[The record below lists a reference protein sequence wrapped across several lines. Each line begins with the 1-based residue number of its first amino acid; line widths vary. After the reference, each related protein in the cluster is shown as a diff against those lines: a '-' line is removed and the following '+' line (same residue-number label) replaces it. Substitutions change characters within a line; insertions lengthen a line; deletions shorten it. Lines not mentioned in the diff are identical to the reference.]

1 MASQYEKECIYLH
14 EESGL
19 CKYGEDCERQNC
31 MYQHKRV
38 KTIKSNIDN
47 ENIQDVID
55 ASDDDSS
62 DEEKHETEDI
72 DSETDGEDDT
82 ERIDQT
88 FVNPSQSDD
97 GNTDEEIKTDEHDAI
112 EEVINYE
119 CEVCIFKTTDGKR
132 FKRHQF
138 ENHSVKGKYVCIGC
152 KKTI

>member
-1 MASQYEKECIYLH
+1 MQRLIIYTFKYEKTKNIHKEIAHGSLKIFCCFFNNGMACQYEKECIYLH

-38 KTIKSNIDN
+38 AAIKSAVEN

-55 ASDDDSS
+55 ASDDDPS
-62 DEEKHETEDI
+62 DEEKNETEDM
-72 DSETDGEDDT
+72 DSETDGEEDT

-97 GNTDEEIKTDEHDAI
+97 GNTDEEIKSDEQ
-112 EEVINYE
+112 NLSL
-119 CEVCIFKTTDGKR
+119 K
-132 FKRHQF
+132 
-138 ENHSVKGKYVCIGC
+138 
-152 KKTI
+152 